1 MSYINGGARVSEV
14 LGEYALPIIVMA
26 CAIVFASV
34 ILYATRT
41 KKITLFKERKTRTNV
56 ETPVEE
62 AEKEA
67 SPIPSLRVGRSVPSS
82 QVNQAKEELRILSL
96 EKEIVGFALTRLY
109 EAEADGKITKEDQ
122 VKLLDKYGTEMK
134 QLDKQITTKEM
145 IVKLY
150 ELEGT
155 QGELIQLFNNRL
167 DEINR
172 EIKTIRGS
180 LGLEPIEE
188 APPEE
193 EEVKPSTP
201 ASAKEESEKKPPRK
215 RSPPKTEAEE
225 KLEAIQDEVLKVLER
240 LEQIE
245 TEA

>member
-1 MSYINGGARVSEV
+1 VSEV
-14 LGEYALPIIVMA
+14 FGEYALPIIVMA

-41 KKITLFKERKTRTNV
+41 KKITLFKERETRTNV
-56 ETPVEE
+56 ETPEEE

-67 SPIPSLRVGRSVPSS
+67 SPLPYLRVGRSVPSS
-82 QVNQAKEELRILSL
+82 QVNQAREELRILSL

-172 EIKTIRGS
+172 EIKTIRGT
-180 LGLEPIEE
+180 LGLEPMEE
-188 APPEE
+188 TPPEE
-193 EEVKPSTP
+193 EEVKPTIP
-201 ASAKEESEKKPPRK
+201 APEKEQSEKKPPRK

>member
-1 MSYINGGARVSEV
+1 VSEV
-14 LGEYALPIIVMA
+14 LGQYALPIIVMA
-26 CAIVFASV
+26 FAIVFATV

-41 KKITLFKERKTRTNV
+41 KKITLFKERKARTNG

-67 SPIPSLRVGRSVPSS
+67 SPTPSLRVGRSVPSS
-82 QVNQAKEELRILSL
+82 QVDQAKEDLRILSL

-134 QLDKQITTKEM
+134 QLDKQITSKEM

-155 QGELIQLFNNRL
+155 QSELIQLFNNRL

-180 LGLEPIEE
+180 LGLEPMEE
-188 APPEE
+188 TLPEE
-193 EEVKPSTP
+193 SKPPTP
-201 ASAKEESEKKPPRK
+201 APVKEESEKKPPRK
-215 RSPPKTEAEE
+215 RSPPKTEAEQ

>member
-1 MSYINGGARVSEV
+1 MSEI
-14 LGEYALPIIVMA
+14 LGEYSLPIVAMA
-26 CAIVFASV
+26 CVIVFAMV
-34 ILYATRT
+34 ILFATRT
-41 KKITLFKERKTRTNV
+41 KKITLFKEKKTGTNG

-62 AEKEA
+62 AENKA
-67 SPIPSLRVGRSVPSS
+67 APTPPLRAVKSVPSS
-82 QVNQAKEELRILSL
+82 QVNQAKEDLRILSL

-122 VKLLDKYGTEMK
+122 VKLLEKYGTEMK

-155 QGELIQLFNNRL
+155 QSELIQLFNNRL
-167 DEINR
+167 DEINH
-172 EIKTIRGS
+172 EIKSIRGS
-180 LGLEPIEE
+180 LGLEPMEE
-188 APPEE
+188 TPP
-193 EEVKPSTP
+193 EEVKPPTPTP
-201 ASAKEESEKKPPRK
+201 AKEQSQKKPPRK
-215 RSPPKTEAEE
+215 RSPPKNEAEQ

>member
-1 MSYINGGARVSEV
+1 MSEV
-14 LGEYALPIIVMA
+14 LGEYSLPIVVMA
-26 CAIVFASV
+26 CVIAVASI
-34 ILYATRT
+34 ILFATRT
-41 KKITLFKERKTRTNV
+41 KKIKLFKEKKKRIIG

-62 AEKEA
+62 AENKA
-67 SPIPSLRVGRSVPSS
+67 APTTPLRAMKSVPSS
-82 QVNQAKEELRILSL
+82 QVNQAKEDLRILSL

-109 EAEADGKITKEDQ
+109 EAEADGKITKDDQ
-122 VKLLDKYGTEMK
+122 VKLLEKYGTEMK
-134 QLDKQITTKEM
+134 QLDKQITSKEM

-155 QGELIQLFNNRL
+155 QSELIQLFNNRL
-167 DEINR
+167 DEINQ

-180 LGLEPIEE
+180 LELEPMEE
-188 APPEE
+188 IPPEE
-193 EEVKPSTP
+193 AKPLTTTFVK
-201 ASAKEESEKKPPRK
+201 EQNEKKPPQK
-215 RSPPKTEAEE
+215 RSPPKNEAEQ

>member
-1 MSYINGGARVSEV
+1 MEGAPVSEV
-14 LGEYALPIIVMA
+14 LGEYVLPIVVMA
-26 CAIVFASV
+26 FAIIFASV
-34 ILYATRT
+34 ILFATRT
-41 KKITLFKERKTRTNV
+41 KKITHFKERASRTTL
-56 ETPVEE
+56 ETSVEE
-62 AEKEA
+62 AKTDA
-67 SPIPSLRVGRSVPSS
+67 APTPSIRVKRSVPSS

-122 VKLLDKYGTEMK
+122 VKLLEKYGTEMK

-155 QGELIQLFNNRL
+155 QSELIQLFNNRL

-180 LGLEPIEE
+180 LGLEPVEE
-188 APPEE
+188 LPP
-193 EEVKPSTP
+193 EEVKPPTP
-201 ASAKEESEKKPPRK
+201 ASAKEQSEKKPPR
-215 RSPPKTEAEE
+215 RRAPSKTDAEQ

>member
-1 MSYINGGARVSEV
+1 MSEV
-14 LGEYALPIIVMA
+14 LGEYSLPIVVIA
-26 CAIVFASV
+26 CVIIGVSV
-34 ILYATRT
+34 ILFATRT
-41 KKITLFKERKTRTNV
+41 KKITLFKEKKVVING

-62 AEKEA
+62 IENNETPTPPLKAVK
-67 SPIPSLRVGRSVPSS
+67 SVPSS
-82 QVNQAKEELRILSL
+82 QVNQAKEDLRILSL

-109 EAEADGKITKEDQ
+109 EAEADGKITKDDQ
-122 VKLLDKYGTEMK
+122 VKLLEKYGTEMK
-134 QLDKQITTKEM
+134 QLDKQITSKEM

-155 QGELIQLFNNRL
+155 QSELIQLFNNRL
-167 DEINR
+167 EEINR
-172 EIKTIRGS
+172 EIKTIRGF
-180 LGLEPIEE
+180 LELEPMEE
-188 APPEE
+188 TPL

-201 ASAKEESEKKPPRK
+201 TSVKEQSEKKPPRK
-215 RSPPKTEAEE
+215 MSPPKNEAEQ

>member
-1 MSYINGGARVSEV
+1 VSEV
-14 LGEYALPIIVMA
+14 LGEYSLPIVVMA
-26 CAIVFASV
+26 CVIAVASI
-34 ILYATRT
+34 ILFATRT
-41 KKITLFKERKTRTNV
+41 KKITLFKEKKKRMIG

-62 AEKEA
+62 AENKTA
-67 SPIPSLRVGRSVPSS
+67 PTIPLRAVKSVPSS
-82 QVNQAKEELRILSL
+82 QVNQAKEDLRILIL

-109 EAEADGKITKEDQ
+109 EAEADGKITKDDQ
-122 VKLLDKYGTEMK
+122 VKLLEKYGTEMK
-134 QLDKQITTKEM
+134 QLDKQITSKEM

-155 QGELIQLFNNRL
+155 QSELIQLFNNRL
-167 DEINR
+167 DEINQ

-180 LGLEPIEE
+180 LELEPMEE
-188 APPEE
+188 IPPEE
-193 EEVKPSTP
+193 IKPLTTTLVK
-201 ASAKEESEKKPPRK
+201 EQNEKKPPRK
-215 RSPPKTEAEE
+215 RSPPKNEAEQ

>member
-1 MSYINGGARVSEV
+1 MSYIDGGARVSEV
-14 LGEYALPIIVMA
+14 LGEYTLPIVVMA

-41 KKITLFKERKTRTNV
+41 KKITFFKERETRINV

-62 AEKEA
+62 AEKGA
-67 SPIPSLRVGRSVPSS
+67 SPSPSLRGGRSVPSS

-155 QGELIQLFNNRL
+155 QSELIQLFNNRL
-167 DEINR
+167 DEINQ
-172 EIKTIRGS
+172 EIKTIRGT
-180 LGLEPIEE
+180 LGLEPMEE
-188 APPEE
+188 TQPAEE
-193 EEVKPSTP
+193 EKPPTP
-201 ASAKEESEKKPPRK
+201 APVKEESEKKPPRK

>member
-26 CAIVFASV
+26 CAIVFATV
-34 ILYATRT
+34 ILYATRI
-41 KKITLFKERKTRTNV
+41 KKITLFKEREARTNV
-56 ETPVEE
+56 ETSVEE

-67 SPIPSLRVGRSVPSS
+67 SPIPSLRVGRAVPSS

-155 QGELIQLFNNRL
+155 QSELIQLFNNRL

-172 EIKTIRGS
+172 EIKTIRGT
-180 LGLEPIEE
+180 LGLEPMEE
-188 APPEE
+188 TPPEE
-193 EEVKPSTP
+193 EKPPTP
-201 ASAKEESEKKPPRK
+201 APAKEQSEKKPPRK
-215 RSPPKTEAEE
+215 RSPPKTEAEQ